1 MSEYRAALAAIDRLE
16 AFGVKLGLENVR
28 DWCARSD
35 HPERAAPV
43 VHVAGTNGK
52 GTTVACLA
60 AIARAHGVRT
70 GTYTSPHIVDFRERI
85 EIDGRPVAGDIVARH
100 WERVRGFVEERGMT
114 YFEAATLIAFE
125 AFREADVELALH
137 EVGLGGRLDATNVVD
152 PSVAVVTNVARDHEL
167 HLGESLPEIAGEKAG
182 IFKPDRP
189 ALVGDPGPAEVRAK
203 LESVATEIGA
213 KMEVVADHIRF
224 DIRRIE
230 PDRTRFDYA
239 SPEREIA
246 GLEIPVAGSHFAA
259 DAVLALRAFER
270 LVGAGVVAELDPAR
284 ARRALAEVPLPGR
297 MEWWRSR
304 GARVL
309 LDVAHNPNAA
319 GRLAA
324 TLGELALP
332 PSAFVVGIL
341 ADKAWEEMLEAL
353 EPAAARVWLC
363 RLESATPERRLTE
376 AVAARPVAARPWVE
390 WSESVV
396 AGLAAARRLA
406 ESGEAGGIVVT
417 GSFYTVGEAVLALG
431 MAEAGEPYA
440 GLRRG
445 APAEAG
451 AS

>member
-16 AFGVKLGLENVR
+16 AFGVKLGLENVY
-28 DWCARSD
+28 DWCVRSD

-70 GTYTSPHIVDFRERI
+70 GAYTSPHIVDFRERI
-85 EIDGRPVAGDIVARH
+85 RIDGRTVAGDIVARH
-100 WERVRGFVEERGMT
+100 WERVRGFVDERGMT

-125 AFREADVELALH
+125 AFREAEIELALH

-152 PSVAVVTNVARDHEL
+152 PAISIVTNVARDHEL
-167 HLGESLPEIAGEKAG
+167 HLGESLSQIAGEKAG

-189 ALVGDPGPAEVRAK
+189 ALVGDPGPPEVRSK
-203 LESVATEIGA
+203 LESVATEVGA
-213 KMEVVADHIRF
+213 RLEVVSDQIRFHIRA
-224 DIRRIE
+224 IE
-230 PDRTRFDYA
+230 PDRTCFDYA
-239 SPEREIA
+239 SPDRELA
-246 GLEIPVAGSHFAA
+246 GLEIPVAGAHFAA
-259 DAVLALRAFER
+259 DAVLALRAFEW
-270 LVGAGVVAELDPAR
+270 LAGAGIVAEFDPAK
-284 ARRALAEVPLPGR
+284 ARQALAEVPLPGR
-297 MEWWRSR
+297 MEWRQVR
-304 GARVL
+304 GSKVL

-324 TLGELALP
+324 TLEELDLR

-341 ADKAWEEMLEAL
+341 SDKAWEEMLDVL
-353 EPAAARVWLC
+353 EPAATRVWLC

-376 AVAARPVAARPWVE
+376 AVAARSIAARPWVE

-396 AGLAAARRLA
+396 TGLAAARRLA

-417 GSFYTVGEAVLALG
+417 GSFYTVGEALLALG
-431 MAEAGEPYA
+431 MAEAGEPYT

-445 APAEAG
+445 APAA